1 MTRLFNILNGG
12 IKGGKQIQA
21 GEALWPGELVL
32 LATSGS
38 TVTLGSASD
47 VIGFAYGD
55 RSFAYRPTTREFAI
69 GDVVAVVWGQGEALV
84 SADYFTS
91 GSVPSADDVLYAAD
105 DGLMDTTGSVVV
117 GRCQSVVTQ
126 IVNTGGVGEQQSVAH
141 IRFDIGA

>member
-1 MTRLFNILNGG
+1 MARVFNILNGG
-12 IKGGKQIQA
+12 IRGGKQMEA
-21 GEALWPGELVL
+21 GEGIWPGELVL

-55 RSFAYRPTTREFAI
+55 RAFAYRPTTRQFAA
-69 GDVVAVVWGQGEALV
+69 GDPVGVVWGQGEALV

-91 GSVPSADDVLYAAD
+91 GSVPSADQVLYAATN
-105 DGLMDTTGSVVV
+105 GLMNTSGSVTV
-117 GRCQSVVTQ
+117 GRCLRVVDY
-126 IVNTGGVGEQQSVAH
+126 IGNTGGVGESQSVAH